1 MSGYRTVS
9 LDEVMA
15 KLPPERQQRIKQ
27 KTEQILLEQATL
39 RELRNALGVTQE
51 KLAKSLDVA
60 QENVSRLED
69 RNDPK
74 LSTLA
79 AYVKALGGTLE
90 LQAVF
95 PDGSTVKLRRA
106 SAAIKRAGAR
116 PNRVKITPAEPVRTG
131 HDFAGG
137 LHENR

>member
-79 AYVKALGGTLE
+79 AYVKALGGT
-90 LQAVF
+90 
-95 PDGSTVKLRRA
+95 
-106 SAAIKRAGAR
+106 
-116 PNRVKITPAEPVRTG
+116 
-131 HDFAGG
+131 
-137 LHENR
+137 

>member
-106 SAAIKRAGAR
+106 
-116 PNRVKITPAEPVRTG
+116 
-131 HDFAGG
+131 
-137 LHENR
+137 

>member
-131 HDFAGG
+131 HDEAVA
-137 LHENR
+137 

>member
-1 MSGYRTVS
+1 
-9 LDEVMA
+9 
-15 KLPPERQQRIKQ
+15 
-27 KTEQILLEQATL
+27 LLEQATL

-131 HDFAGG
+131 HDEAVA
-137 LHENR
+137 